1 MQAQLGPSSQTLN
14 EPEERL
20 LLANEVLTHK
30 SNNLQEM
37 PMSFSAGDV
46 VKLKSGGPSMTIE
59 KIFLQDNTEYAT
71 CVWFDETT
79 EKTKGF
85 ATASLEPAE
94 PPPMKK
100 VIGVSSTTRRR

>member
-46 VKLKSGGPSMTIE
+46 VKLKSGGP
-59 KIFLQDNTEYAT
+59 A
-71 CVWFDETT
+71 
-79 EKTKGF
+79 
-85 ATASLEPAE
+85 
-94 PPPMKK
+94 
-100 VIGVSSTTRRR
+100 